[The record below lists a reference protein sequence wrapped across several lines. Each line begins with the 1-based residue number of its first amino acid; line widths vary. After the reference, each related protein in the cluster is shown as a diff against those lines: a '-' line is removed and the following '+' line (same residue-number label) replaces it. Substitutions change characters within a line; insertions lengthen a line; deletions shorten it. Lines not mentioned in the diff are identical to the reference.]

1 MQLIEINGNT
11 LHCKQLTTK
20 IYNIREK
27 KNALGLL
34 YILKDIVNNTLSN
47 IEPSYQCCI
56 NFIY

>member
-11 LHCKQLTTK
+11 LHCKQSTTK
-20 IYNIREK
+20 IYNIRDK

-34 YILKDIVNNTLSN
+34 YILKDIVNNTLSY
-47 IEPSYQCCI
+47 IEPNYQCCI